1 MNSRARKT
9 LQTVFA
15 IPTCKTLAW
24 DDIEALLLAL
34 GAAKTEGNGS
44 RVKFDLQ
51 GKTIA
56 YHRPHHPKTARAY
69 QVEAT
74 RDFLIKL
81 GIKP

>member
-1 MNSRARKT
+1 MNSKARKT
-9 LQTVFA
+9 LQAIFA
-15 IPTCKTLAW
+15 APTIKTLAW

-34 GAAKTEGNGS
+34 GAEKTEGNGS

-51 GKTIA
+51 GRTIA

-69 QVEAT
+69 QVDAT
-74 RDFLIKL
+74 RDFLVSI

>member
-1 MNSRARKT
+1 MNSKAKRT
-9 LQTVFA
+9 LQAIFA
-15 IPTCKTLAW
+15 VPTIRTLAW

-34 GAAKTEGNGS
+34 GAVLTEGNGS
-44 RVKFDLQ
+44 RVKFDLE

-56 YHRPHHPKTARAY
+56 YHRPHHPRTARAY

-74 RDFLIKL
+74 RDFLAKL